1 MGLKIKKGDMV
12 LVISGKYKDATGRVL
27 AMYPKSDKALV
38 EGVNIAKKH
47 QKARSQEQP
56 GGIIEKEMPIHLS
69 KLMLVD
75 PKTSRARRFRNVIL
89 ENGAKVRRQVT
100 KPGEE
105 AGSDL

>member
-1 MGLKIKKGDMV
+1 MGLRIRKGDTV

-27 AMYPKSDKALV
+27 AMFPKDEKALV
-38 EGVNIAKKH
+38 EGVNVVKKH
-47 QKARSQEQP
+47 QKAKSQEQP

-75 PKTSRARRFRNVIL
+75 PKTSRARRFRNVVL
-89 ENGAKVRRQVT
+89 ENGAKVRRQVI
-100 KPGEE
+100 KPGED